1 MAKFIVIALAAL
13 FYISGLGLSIF
24 FVVLDDPGF
33 YPNTIFAYG
42 AIILYSVLWLGFIPK
57 K

>member
-13 FYISGLGLSIF
+13 FYIGGLGLSIF